1 MEALLSSS
9 CQRLRAMFPAL
20 TTFRHARAARRAP
33 GTRLRGSARG
43 SRLAACFR
51 MNLKRRAI
59 QRVRVLLT
67 VVSAVALVPGDT
79 FALALSSLQ
88 VDATAQTESPDAD
101 VPGIPSDQLDS
112 LVAPIALYPDPLLAQ
127 TLAASTYPLELIQLQ
142 QWLLKNAGLKDNAL
156 ADAVA
161 KQPWD
166 PSIQAMAGLPDVVK
180 RLADDIQWTT
190 DLGNAFL
197 AQ

>member
-88 VDATAQTESPDAD
+88 VDATAQTASPDAD

-112 LVAPIALYPDPLLAQ
+112 LVAPIALSPDPLRAQ
-127 TLAASTYPLELIQLQ
+127 TLPPSTYPLELLRLH
-142 QWLLKNAGLKDNAL
+142 QWLQRNPGLKEQAL
-156 ADAVA
+156 TDAVS

-166 PSIQAMAGLPDVVK
+166 PSIQAMAALPDVVK
-180 RLADDIQWTT
+180 RLPDDVEWEQS
-190 DLGNAFL
+190 LGNV
-197 AQ
+197 